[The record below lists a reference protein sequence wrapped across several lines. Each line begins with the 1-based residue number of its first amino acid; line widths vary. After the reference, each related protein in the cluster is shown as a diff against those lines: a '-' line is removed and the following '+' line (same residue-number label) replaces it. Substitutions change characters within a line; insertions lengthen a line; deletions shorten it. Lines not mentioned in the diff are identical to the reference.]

1 MTDAVGNLTWEQKSL
16 IVGCILG
23 DGHLRKLEG
32 RKDAFLEINHSL
44 KAKEYIDW
52 KYQILKEI
60 CQSSPKKRK
69 IDEKRI
75 GYRFFT
81 REHPQLTKLWLRF
94 YRGKKK
100 VVPKDLQ
107 LNGLI
112 LAVWLMDDG
121 SFSKGNLYLNTQK
134 FSFKDQRRLLHFL
147 RKIGIKARMN
157 KDKKYYRIRIKKES
171 LERLKNLVK
180 PYILP
185 SMAYKLP
192 S

>member
-1 MTDAVGNLTWEQKSL
+1 MADAVGNLTWKQKSL
-16 IVGCILG
+16 IIGCILG
-23 DGHLRKLEG
+23 DGHLRKMEG
-32 RKDAFLEINHSL
+32 RKDAFLEINHSI
-44 KAKEYIDW
+44 KAKEYVNF
-52 KYQILKEI
+52 KYEILKSI
-60 CQSSPKKRK
+60 CKSPPKKRR

-81 REHPQLTKLWLRF
+81 EQHPELTKLHLKF

-100 VVPKDLQ
+100 IIPKDLE

-121 SFSKGNLYLNTQK
+121 SFSRGNLYLNTQK

-171 LERLKNLVK
+171 IERFKNLVK
-180 PYILP
+180 PYIIP